1 MVIAA
6 FALALLE
13 EWPRAERLLDGLIA
27 GARRAGAVRALAFPL
42 AVSAGL
48 DARRGHWTRARRKG
62 REALP
67 IAEEASPG
75 FALPYAIATLAYL
88 DAAQGRE
95 RSCRELAERLER
107 VGADFE
113 IAAAWAI
120 SATTTG
126 LLELGLGRIDAAVA
140 HLEQAVAHLSAWGLE
155 HPGFLPAEA
164 YLIEA
169 LVRARRVP
177 EARVRL
183 AALRSARS
191 GPAAGGRA
199 APLRMGAACSPRRTS
214 TGTSARLATATRA
227 LPSAFDVA
235 APSWPGAS
243 ACAAS
248 AGAPR
253 PERSSPPRLRASTA
267 SARGRGRARA
277 RAELAAAEGGRTRP
291 AAADE
296 APLTHKEGEV
306 ADLVA
311 AGATNRE
318 AAAALFL
325 SPRTVE
331 HHLRQ
336 VYRKLGLRSRTELAA
351 AYGAREVTPR
361 PPADRNR

>member
-1 MVIAA
+1 VVIAA
-6 FALALLE
+6 FALALME

-42 AVSAGL
+42 AVSGGL
-48 DARRGHWTRARRKG
+48 DVRRGHWGRARRKG

-67 IAEEASPG
+67 IAEETSPG
-75 FALPYAIATLAYL
+75 FALTYAVATLAYL

-95 RSCRELAERLER
+95 RSCRELAARLQR
-107 VGADFE
+107 VGAEFE
-113 IAAAWAI
+113 LAAAWAL

-126 LLELGLGRIDAAVA
+126 LLELGLGRIDPAVA
-140 HLEQAVAHLSAWGLE
+140 QLEQAVAHLAAWGLE

-177 EARVRL
+177 EARARQ
-183 AALRSARS
+183 AALEARAERS
-191 GPAAGGRA
+191 GGWWPRGSVAHGRGLLA
-199 APLRMGAACSPRRTS
+199 QDGFDGHFAE
-214 TGTSARLATATRA
+214 ARECYRA

-235 APSWPGAS
+235 RTELAWG
-243 ACAAS
+243 
-248 AGAPR
+248 
-253 PERSSPPRLRASTA
+253 ERLRRERRRTEARAQLTA
-267 SARGRGRARA
+267 ALAGFDRLGARPWAARA
-277 RAELAAAEGGRTRP
+277 RAELAAAEGGRTRAP
-291 AAADE
+291 EAHV

-318 AAAALFL
+318 VAAALFV

-336 VYRKLGLRSRTELAA
+336 VYRKLGVRSRTELAA
-351 AYGAREVTPR
+351 AYGAAR